1 MTDFLFAYGEHV
13 AQSLA
18 SNETGILGRDS
29 SIVST
34 VTTGIY
40 ANGFNID
47 LRING
52 QVLALARDGIVLF
65 GQSSSFDRINLSI
78 GTTGVIEAGGGA
90 SSPLVGIAIVNTTS
104 GSFTN
109 AGWVSGEATGAYLAA
124 NVTGTI
130 LAMNS
135 GVIQG
140 MQAGVEI
147 GDLGTIQLTNSGT
160 IRGDSYGISASFF
173 GDPSDA
179 ILHLTN
185 TGTISGGDFS
195 IRTGAGADVIVNHGT
210 LNGAIA
216 LNAGNDNF
224 DNRGGTVY
232 GSIDM
237 GLGNDWF
244 TAGLSAETVNGG
256 GGVDTLS
263 FYASLTGV
271 TVALDESI
279 ANTGAAAGDDYIS
292 FEILRGSKFGA
303 DRFIGTTAN
312 ETFWGNGGADSLSG
326 AAGVDA
332 LIGGAGID
340 RLSGGAGNDKFIF
353 YATTEG
359 GDLIS
364 DFGNAGTNDDQIRIK
379 ASGFGGG
386 LVAGAL
392 SASQFIVRADHA
404 AQDSNDRFIFNTV
417 DHSLWFDRD
426 GNGTAAAVLVADLQ
440 NTSAIMTAAD
450 ILIF

>member
-1 MTDFLFAYGEHV
+1 MTSFIFSSGDHSV
-13 AQSLA
+13 QSLA
-18 SNETGILGRDS
+18 SGEFGTLGRDAAILS
-29 SIVST
+29 YNNP
-34 VTTGIY
+34 GIF
-40 ANGFNID
+40 AGGGNID

-52 QVLALARDGIVLF
+52 QVLVQNSIGISMF
-65 GQSSSFDRINLSI
+65 GNGGTNLRLSI
-78 GTTGVIEAGGGA
+78 GATGVVE
-90 SSPLVGIAIVNTTS
+90 TS
-104 GSFTN
+104 GTGSTSFAAVTMWQVLSGTFVN
-109 AGWVSGEATGAYLAA
+109 QGWISGNGTGAYLAA
-124 NVTGTI
+124 I
-130 LAMNS
+130 
-135 GVIQG
+135 
-140 MQAGVEI
+140 AGGQI
-147 GDLGTIQLTNSGT
+147 YADNAGTIQSEYAGVQLGGAGLIKMTNSGT
-160 IRGDSYGISASFF
+160 IHGDYGISNDYLGTVEHAM
-173 GDPSDA
+173 
-179 ILHLTN
+179 LNLTN
-185 TGTISGGDFS
+185 TGIIAGQSVALRVGDQSDAIINKGTIIGD
-195 IRTGAGADVIVNHGT
+195 VY
-210 LNGAIA
+210 LN
-216 LNAGNDNF
+216 NGNDTF
-224 DNRGGTVY
+224 DNRGGTVD
-232 GSIDM
+232 GSIDL
-237 GLGNDWF
+237 GLGADWF

-326 AAGVDA
+326 GAGVDA

-353 YATTEG
+353 HSTTEV

-364 DFGNAGTNDDQIRIK
+364 DFGNAGTNDDQILIK

-392 SASQFIVRADHA
+392 SATQFIVRADHA

-426 GNGTAAAVLVADLQ
+426 GNGVAAAVMVADLQ

-450 ILIF
+450 ILLI